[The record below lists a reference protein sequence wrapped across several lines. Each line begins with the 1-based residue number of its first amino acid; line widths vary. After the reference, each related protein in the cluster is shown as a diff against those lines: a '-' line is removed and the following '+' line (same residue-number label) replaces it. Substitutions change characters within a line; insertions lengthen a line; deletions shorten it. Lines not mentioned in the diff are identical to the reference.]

1 MTGTVRAIVLLN
13 GFNGTAS
20 DSTNSFDI
28 KITARYLTSTIFQV
42 TTSSGMSTPVYVSF
56 ISYCIIGYN

>member
-20 DSTNSFDI
+20 DSANSFDI